1 LKVHLFFRKPTS
13 GFRSIEELFQIVI
26 NAFDGLECVTLE
38 VPEKKISPGRLW
50 NNLTFAKRNRGEVN
64 HITGDVHYLAMATGR
79 NTVLTIHDSYSGIT
93 GPWYRKLIVKLFW
106 FWIPALLVNR
116 ITTISEKS
124 RREIELIIPFAKNK
138 ITVIPNSFNPQLL
151 LGNRHFEEVIMP
163 ETQKPIVLHVGTKS
177 NKNLERTIEAMTG
190 LPYKMYII
198 GQLTDHQ
205 ADLLAKRDIDFTS
218 FFNLPYSEVAVL
230 YHQCS
235 MVCFASLYEGFGMP
249 IIEGQLVG
257 KPVLTSNID
266 PMPWV
271 AGYDGAHLVDPY
283 NVSEIRVGIQKL
295 ISDKD
300 YRDRV
305 IECGLRNVQRFEP
318 GKIADM
324 YKRVY
329 MDVMEM

>member
-1 LKVHLFFRKPTS
+1 MKVHLFFRKPTS

-26 NAFDGLECVTLE
+26 NAYDSLECLKLE
-38 VPEKKISPGRLW
+38 IPEKKISPCRLW
-50 NNLTFAKRNRGEVN
+50 KNLSFARKNRGEVN

-93 GPWYRKLIVKLFW
+93 GPWYRKLFIKIFW
-106 FWIPALLVNR
+106 FWIPAFLAQR

-124 RREIELIIPFAKNK
+124 KREIERIIPFAKKK
-138 ITVIPNSFNPQLL
+138 IRVVPNPFNPQLL
-151 LGNRHFEEVIMP
+151 LGNRHFEEEIMP
-163 ETQKPIVLHVGTKS
+163 ETNKPIVLHLGTKS
-177 NKNLERTIEAMTG
+177 NKNLERTIEAMAG

-198 GQLTDHQ
+198 GQLTEAQ
-205 ADLLAKRDIDFTS
+205 AHLLAKHNIDFKS
-218 FFNLPYSEVAVL
+218 FFNLPYSEVAML

-271 AGYDGAHLVDPY
+271 AGESGAHLVNPL
-283 NVSEIRVGIQKL
+283 NVEEIRLGIEKL
-295 ISDKD
+295 IEDND
-300 YRDRV
+300 YRQLIID
-305 IECGLRNVQRFEP
+305 IGLVNVQRFEP
-318 GKIADM
+318 KTISEM
-324 YKRVY
+324 YKKVY
-329 MDVMEM
+329 REVLES

>member
-1 LKVHLFFRKPTS
+1 MKVHLFFRKPTS

-26 NAFDGLECVTLE
+26 NAFDGLDCVKLE

-50 NNLTFAKRNRGEVN
+50 KNLTFARKNRGEVN
-64 HITGDVHYLAMATGR
+64 HITGDIHYLALATGR

-93 GPWYRKLIVKLFW
+93 GPWYRKLVIKLFW
-106 FWIPALLVNR
+106 FWIPSRLVKR

-124 RREIELIIPFAKNK
+124 RREIERIIPFAKNK
-138 ITVIPNSFNPQLL
+138 ITVIPNPYNPQLL
-151 LGNRHFEEVIMP
+151 LGNRHFEENIMP
-163 ETQKPIVLHVGTKS
+163 ETQKPIVLHLGTKS
-177 NKNLERTIEAMTG
+177 NKNLERTIEAMAG

-198 GQLTDHQ
+198 GQLKDAQ
-205 ADLLAKRDIDFTS
+205 ATLLAKHHIDFKS

-271 AGYDGAHLVDPY
+271 AGSGGAHLVNPY
-283 NVSEIRVGIQKL
+283 NVDEIRLGIEKL
-295 ISDKD
+295 IEDTD
-300 YRDRV
+300 YRKRIID
-305 IECGLRNVQRFEP
+305 CGLVNVQRFEP
-318 GKIADM
+318 GKIAEM
-324 YKRVY
+324 YKKVY
-329 MDVMEM
+329 LELMEM